1 VYISQL
7 LAAELRL
14 AELMKK
20 LNEEEGTISS
30 LNRRIMLLEVSCRQ
44 IHALGGQLLT
54 DTGSERL
61 VANRNMLLEAFDNR
75 YMLLEVIYYQIHAR
89 RG

>member
-1 VYISQL
+1 MEGDFDSTSEKVNENSICTLRDLSIASTLISVISIWIQL

-30 LNRRIMLLEVSCRQ
+30 LNRRIMLLEVSFS
-44 IHALGGQLLT
+44 LLI
-54 DTGSERL
+54 
-61 VANRNMLLEAFDNR
+61 FF
-75 YMLLEVIYYQIHAR
+75 
-89 RG
+89 

>member
-1 VYISQL
+1 MEGDFDSTSEKVNENYMYIEGFLNRQYAYLCYLCIWIQL

-30 LNRRIMLLEVSCRQ
+30 LNRRIMLLEVSF
-44 IHALGGQLLT
+44 QLLVFILI
-54 DTGSERL
+54 GSLTR
-61 VANRNMLLEAFDNR
+61 
-75 YMLLEVIYYQIHAR
+75 
-89 RG
+89 

>member
-1 VYISQL
+1 MKTICTLRDFSITSTLISVISICIQL

-30 LNRRIMLLEVSCRQ
+30 LNRRIMLLEVSLR
-44 IHALGGQLLT
+44 
-54 DTGSERL
+54 RL
-61 VANRNMLLEAFDNR
+61 VFFLIGSLKGLSYEIDFENVDEN
-75 YMLLEVIYYQIHAR
+75 
-89 RG
+89 